1 MKRHATS
8 PKRKL
13 GESLNTSQQY
23 RSALTQA
30 IKAAIHAEQSPPV
43 GDNKSA
49 KQYPLPPQLPYS
61 NRRPSSDAHI
71 RMPTKVRCR
80 MLFPSSG
87 HTGFDTIKI
96 SSEMPPLETVRE
108 MILYETRLRL
118 SDPIQELMD
127 LYHMD
132 EDSVTFIHDVIQQHV
147 VEHFGYRDV
156 NALRTALHRFPD
168 DPIVKEA
175 FYVKYNRVSQGLV
188 NCGDSARDIHLFT
201 LEGHSTTL
209 FSQISAGQPL
219 RINALFRSYT
229 PKGMRFLVIYI
240 AEAHARDQWPV
251 GNTISSVNQPTELDQ
266 RLENA
271 RRSKKDLK
279 FEMPMLVDNMDNSF
293 HETYGS
299 WPFRF
304 YAIYDGRLVMK
315 PEPDKDMYTYN
326 LNELEKWV
334 TNFYA

>member
-1 MKRHATS
+1 
-8 PKRKL
+8 
-13 GESLNTSQQY
+13 
-23 RSALTQA
+23 
-30 IKAAIHAEQSPPV
+30 
-43 GDNKSA
+43 
-49 KQYPLPPQLPYS
+49 
-61 NRRPSSDAHI
+61 
-71 RMPTKVRCR
+71 
-80 MLFPSSG
+80 
-87 HTGFDTIKI
+87 
-96 SSEMPPLETVRE
+96 
-108 MILYETRLRL
+108 
-118 SDPIQELMD
+118 
-127 LYHMD
+127 
-132 EDSVTFIHDVIQQHV
+132 
-147 VEHFGYRDV
+147 
-156 NALRTALHRFPD
+156 
-168 DPIVKEA
+168 
-175 FYVKYNRVSQGLV
+175 
-188 NCGDSARDIHLFT
+188 
-201 LEGHSTTL
+201 
-209 FSQISAGQPL
+209 
-219 RINALFRSYT
+219 
-229 PKGMRFLVIYI
+229 MRFLVIYI

>member
-175 FYVKYNRVSQGLV
+175 FY
-188 NCGDSARDIHLFT
+188 GD
-201 LEGHSTTL
+201 
-209 FSQISAGQPL
+209 
-219 RINALFRSYT
+219 ALFRSYT

>member
-1 MKRHATS
+1 MKRRATS

-13 GESLNTSQQY
+13 EESLNTSQQY
-23 RSALTQA
+23 RSALTEA
-30 IKAAIHAEQSPPV
+30 IKAAIHAEQSPSV

-49 KQYPLPPQLPYS
+49 KQYPVPPQLPYP
-61 NRRPSSDAHI
+61 NRHPSSDAHI
-71 RMPTKVRCR
+71 RMPMTIRCR

-118 SDPIQELMD
+118 SGPIQELMD
-127 LYHMD
+127 LYHTD

-156 NALRTALHRFPD
+156 NALRTAVHRFPD

-175 FYVKYNRVSQGLV
+175 FYS
-188 NCGDSARDIHLFT
+188 D
-201 LEGHSTTL
+201 
-209 FSQISAGQPL
+209 
-219 RINALFRSYT
+219 ALFRSYT

-251 GNTISSVNQPTELDQ
+251 GNTISSVNQPTVLDE

-271 RRSKKDLK
+271 RRSQMNLK

-304 YAIYDGRLVMK
+304 YAIYDGKLVMK
-315 PEPDKDMYTYN
+315 PEPDKDIYTYN
-326 LNELEKWV
+326 LNELDRWV
-334 TNFYA
+334 TNFYV